1 MRTSRAEPALFALL
15 WLLAGGTAGAA
26 EPRNVRVAL
35 QFESSSTNRVT
46 GADPAGRV
54 IVTRRGVGGRGGLT
68 VEDSRTRVRQTTS
81 LFVVVQ
87 DGGEGR
93 LLVATTV
100 PYPQVAFFYD
110 YATARGLVATG
121 IQWEQVGTSLV
132 VRPSILPDGTIRVRL
147 TPHVTYL
154 TATGGGEVEFAEAS
168 SDLRVPAGAPVAL
181 GGAEQQLSA
190 LTRQILGERA
200 SQASGQLT
208 LTLLATVQ

>member
-1 MRTSRAEPALFALL
+1 MRRSRAEPALFALL
-15 WLLAGGTAGAA
+15 WLLGGGTAGAA
-26 EPRNVRVAL
+26 EPRNVKVAL
-35 QFESSSTNRVT
+35 QFESSSINRVT
-46 GADPAGRV
+46 AADPAGRV
-54 IVTRRGVGGRGGLT
+54 IATGRGVRGRGRLT

-93 LLVATTV
+93 LLVATAV

-110 YATARGLVATG
+110 YATAHGLVAAG

-168 SDLRVPAGAPVAL
+168 SGLRVPAGTPVAL
-181 GGAEQQLSA
+181 GGAEQQLNT

-200 SQASGQLT
+200 SQTADQLT